1 MQSKAGNPQ
10 RRVFIKAVGGL
21 SLAAVVTPVSQ
32 GVFAQVNDKA
42 IRFILPNATGSGVDT
57 LARGAQ
63 SALAKTLGHPI
74 VIDNQPGAG
83 GIVGTQQLVKSAPD
97 GFTLS
102 IVSNNHVINPAVY
115 KNVPYDAVTDFTPI
129 AVIGYTPV
137 VLVVNPNKVQ
147 AKNVQEF
154 VAAMKANPNGY
165 NMASSGTGTILHLA
179 GELFLEEAGVK
190 ATHVPYKGVGP
201 MVTDLI
207 GGQVEFGFTALP
219 SVQQHVKNGSLR
231 LLGVGSPK
239 RLAAAPDV
247 PTIAEQGVPKYTV
260 EAWMAMIGP
269 AKMPPAEVK
278 RINAAAAAAFATPEV
293 REANAKQGNT
303 LDVSTPEYAAQ
314 FMRTE
319 REKYAKLV
327 KQAGIEPQ

>member
-1 MQSKAGNPQ
+1 MQATTTHWKRRSFFKA
-10 RRVFIKAVGGL
+10 AGGL
-21 SLAAVVTPVSQ
+21 ALAALVTTASH
-32 GVFAQVNDKA
+32 GVLAQVNDKA
-42 IRFILPNATGSGVDT
+42 IRFVLPNATGSGVDT

-63 SALAKTLGHPI
+63 SALAKSLGHPI

-83 GIVGTQQLVKSAPD
+83 GIVGTQQLVKAAPD

-115 KNVPYDAVTDFTPI
+115 KVVPYDAVTDFTPI
-129 AVIGYTPV
+129 AVLGYTPV
-137 VLVVNPNKVQ
+137 VLVVNPNKVP
-147 AKNVQEF
+147 AKNIQEL
-154 VAAMKANPNGY
+154 VAAMKAKPDAY
-165 NMASSGTGTILHLA
+165 NYASSGTGTILHLA
-179 GELFLEEAGVK
+179 GALFMEEAGVK

-207 GGQVEFGFTALP
+207 GGQVEMGFTALP
-219 SVQQHVKNGSLR
+219 SVQQHIKNGSLR
-231 LLGVGSPK
+231 VLGVGSTK
-239 RLAAAPDV
+239 RLAAAPEI
-247 PTIAEQGVPKYTV
+247 PTIAEQGVPQYAV

-278 RINAAAAAAFATPEV
+278 RINAAVAAAFSTPEV

-314 FMRTE
+314 FIRTE

>member
-1 MQSKAGNPQ
+1 MQAKTEHRQ
-10 RRVFIKAVGGL
+10 RRSFFKAAGGL
-21 SLAAVVTPVSQ
+21 ALAALVGTASN
-32 GVFAQVNDKA
+32 GALAQVTDKA

-63 SALAKTLGHPI
+63 NALAKTLGHPI

-147 AKNVQEF
+147 AKNVQEL
-154 VAAMKANPNGY
+154 VAAMKANPNGF
-165 NMASSGTGTILHLA
+165 NLASSGTGTILHLA

-207 GGQVEFGFTALP
+207 GGQVELGFTALP
-219 SVQQHVKNGSLR
+219 SVQQHIKNGSLR
-231 LLGVGSPK
+231 VLGVGSTK
-239 RLAAAPDV
+239 RLAAAPEI
-247 PTIAEQGVPKYTV
+247 PTIAEQGVPKYAV
-260 EAWMAMIGP
+260 EAWLAMIGP

-278 RINAAAAAAFATPEV
+278 RINAAVAAAFATPEV

-314 FMRTE
+314 FIRTE

>member
-1 MQSKAGNPQ
+1 MQSKAGSPQ
-10 RRVFIKAVGGL
+10 RRGFIKAVGGL

-32 GVFAQVNDKA
+32 GVFAQVTDKA

-63 SALAKTLGHPI
+63 NALAKTLGHPI

-83 GIVGTQQLVKSAPD
+83 GIIGTQQLVKSPPD

-115 KNVPYDAVTDFTPI
+115 KNVPYDAVNDFTAI

-137 VLVVNPNKVQ
+137 VLVVNPNKVP

-154 VAAMKANPNGY
+154 VAAMKAKPNTY

-231 LLGVGSPK
+231 LLGVGSTK
-239 RLAAAPDV
+239 RLAVAPDI
-247 PTIAEQGVPKYTV
+247 PTIAEQGVPTYSV
-260 EAWMAMIGP
+260 EAWLAMIGP

-278 RINAAAAAAFATPEV
+278 RINAAVAAAFATPEV

-303 LDVSTPEYAAQ
+303 IDVSTPEYAAQ
-314 FMRTE
+314 FIRSE
-319 REKYAKLV
+319 REKYAKIV

>member
-1 MQSKAGNPQ
+1 MQSKAGSPQ
-10 RRVFIKAVGGL
+10 RRGFIKAVGGL
-21 SLAAVVTPVSQ
+21 SLAAVVTPISQ

-63 SALAKTLGHPI
+63 NALAKTLGHPI

-83 GIVGTQQLVKSAPD
+83 GIIGTQQLVKSPPD

-115 KNVPYDAVTDFTPI
+115 KNVPYDAVNDFTAI

-137 VLVVNPNKVQ
+137 VLVVNPNKVP

-154 VAAMKANPNGY
+154 VAAMKAKPNTY

-231 LLGVGSPK
+231 LLGVGSTK
-239 RLAAAPDV
+239 RLAVAPDI
-247 PTIAEQGVPKYTV
+247 PTIAEQGVPTYSV
-260 EAWMAMIGP
+260 EAWLAMIGP

-278 RINAAAAAAFATPEV
+278 RINAAVAAAFATPEV

-303 LDVSTPEYAAQ
+303 IDVSTPEYAAQ
-314 FMRTE
+314 FIRSE
-319 REKYAKLV
+319 REKYAKIV